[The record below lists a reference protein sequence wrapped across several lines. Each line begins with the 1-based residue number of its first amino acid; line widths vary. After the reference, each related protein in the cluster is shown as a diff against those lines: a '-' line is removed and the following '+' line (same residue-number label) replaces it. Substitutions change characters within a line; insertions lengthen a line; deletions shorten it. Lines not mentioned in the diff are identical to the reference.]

1 MQTDTDVSTQEK
13 TDPETSVNTEQPIQT
28 DEAIAPLPENV
39 IEKNQK
45 EVGLPETGEDKTNLI
60 TTGIV
65 LASIAATITA
75 LGSFINKKN

>member
-1 MQTDTDVSTQEK
+1 MVNPTAVTEK
-13 TDPETSVNTEQPIQT
+13 SSETTTKPKAEV
-28 DEAIAPLPENV
+28 ENV
-39 IEKNQK
+39 TKTSK
-45 EVGLPETGEDKTNLI
+45 EVGLPETGENKTNLI